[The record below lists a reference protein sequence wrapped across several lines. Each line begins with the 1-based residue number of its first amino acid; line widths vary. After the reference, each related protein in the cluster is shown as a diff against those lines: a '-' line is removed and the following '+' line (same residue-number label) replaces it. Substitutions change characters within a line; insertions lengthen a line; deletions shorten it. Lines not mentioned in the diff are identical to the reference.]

1 MPTPTIPNAAQPALL
16 WDIFC
21 RVIDNHGDLGV
32 CWRLAS
38 DLAARGHKVRLWVDD
53 ASALQWMAP
62 HAQNPGAC
70 NLLVLDWNQSN
81 NSATLA
87 NLPPADVW
95 IEAFGC
101 EIAPEFIAHYALA
114 TRGNEQNG
122 IQTPVWINLEYLTA
136 EAYASRC
143 HGLPSPV
150 MQGPTRGWT
159 KHFFYPGF
167 QPDTGGLLR
176 EPHLLKRQQS
186 FDKAAWLAKH
196 GIEWQGEQLVSLF
209 CYEPSA
215 LNAYLQQLRTANIPT
230 KLLVTHGRATAAV
243 KNFDQNRL
251 YPSSDKRDVLSIS
264 YLPALSQTDYDHLLW
279 ACDLNFVR
287 GEDSLV
293 RAIWA
298 GKPFV
303 WQIYPQD
310 DGAHAAKLH
319 AFLDV
324 AGASDQMR
332 RFYLHWNDLTGLT
345 SGTDLL
351 APLPAPVLAQWQA
364 DVIALRSKL
373 LEKEDLTFQLQR
385 FVLKNR

>member
-1 MPTPTIPNAAQPALL
+1 
-16 WDIFC
+16 
-21 RVIDNHGDLGV
+21 
-32 CWRLAS
+32 
-38 DLAARGHKVRLWVDD
+38 
-53 ASALQWMAP
+53 
-62 HAQNPGAC
+62 
-70 NLLVLDWNQSN
+70 
-81 NSATLA
+81 
-87 NLPPADVW
+87 
-95 IEAFGC
+95 
-101 EIAPEFIAHYALA
+101 
-114 TRGNEQNG
+114 
-122 IQTPVWINLEYLTA
+122 
-136 EAYASRC
+136 
-143 HGLPSPV
+143 
-150 MQGPTRGWT
+150 
-159 KHFFYPGF
+159 
-167 QPDTGGLLR
+167 
-176 EPHLLKRQQS
+176 
-186 FDKAAWLAKH
+186 
-196 GIEWQGEQLVSLF
+196 
-209 CYEPSA
+209 
-215 LNAYLQQLRTANIPT
+215 
-230 KLLVTHGRATAAV
+230 
-243 KNFDQNRL
+243 
-251 YPSSDKRDVLSIS
+251 VLSIS